1 MGRDRGK
8 KKAIENERGRGM
20 ERREREVE
28 NAQKEASGSP
38 NIRAAHPQ
46 SAVV

>member
-1 MGRDRGK
+1 MKEEGAWRGGREGGK
-8 KKAIENERGRGM
+8 
-20 ERREREVE
+20 REVE